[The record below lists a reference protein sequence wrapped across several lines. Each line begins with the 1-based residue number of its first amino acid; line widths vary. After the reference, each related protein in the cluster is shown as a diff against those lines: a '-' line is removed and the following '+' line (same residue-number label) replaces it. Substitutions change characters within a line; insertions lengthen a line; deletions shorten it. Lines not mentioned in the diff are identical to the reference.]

1 MTVNEID
8 LSPES
13 LKKVAKKA
21 RLEITLKEL
30 ILKHEKLKIRSEIES
45 IDLSGEISE
54 LDQEINNLKKEEE
67 EYASS
72 EHPVLELIQ
81 KQTAVQERLK
91 KLNEKK
97 GQVSP
102 AVFESL
108 KNEYLGEKEAIT
120 RQIDQTIVQLK
131 KLRQDASKGTESLKY
146 AIEELAVRKDIED
159 MPDDDFNE
167 RISNLKSEMA
177 QSEELLTAVSFLLEL
192 VEK

>member
-1 MTVNEID
+1 MTANEID

-21 RLEITLKEL
+21 RLDMTLKEL
-30 ILKHEKLKIRSEIES
+30 MLKHEKLKIRSEIEGV
-45 IDLSGEISE
+45 DVSGELSE

-108 KNEYLGEKEAIT
+108 KNEYLGEKETIT

-131 KLRQDASKGTESLKY
+131 KLRQDASKGTDALKY
-146 AIEELAVRKDIED
+146 AIEELSVRKDIED
-159 MPDDDFNE
+159 MPEDDYNE

-177 QSEELLTAVSFLLEL
+177 QSEKLLTAVSFLLEL

>member
-1 MTVNEID
+1 MTANEID

-21 RLEITLKEL
+21 RLEMTLKEL
-30 ILKHEKLKIRSEIES
+30 VLKHEKLKIRSEIEGV
-45 IDLSGEISE
+45 DVSGELSE

-120 RQIDQTIVQLK
+120 RQINQTIVQLK
-131 KLRQDASKGTESLKY
+131 KLRQDASKGTEALKY
-146 AIEELAVRKDIED
+146 AIEELSVRKDIED
-159 MPDDDFNE
+159 MPEDDYNE
-167 RISNLKSEMA
+167 RISNLKSEMS

>member
-1 MTVNEID
+1 MTTNEID

-21 RLEITLKEL
+21 RLEMMLKEL
-30 ILKHEKLKIRSEIES
+30 VLKHEKLKIRSEIES
-45 IDLSGEISE
+45 IDVSGELSE

-81 KQTAVQERLK
+81 KQTAVRKRLK

-108 KNEYLGEKEAIT
+108 KNEYLGEKETIT

-131 KLRQDASKGTESLKY
+131 KLRQDASKGTEALKY
-146 AIEELAVRKDIED
+146 AVEELSVRKDIED
-159 MPDDDFNE
+159 MPDDDYNE
-167 RISNLKSEMA
+167 RISSLKSEMA